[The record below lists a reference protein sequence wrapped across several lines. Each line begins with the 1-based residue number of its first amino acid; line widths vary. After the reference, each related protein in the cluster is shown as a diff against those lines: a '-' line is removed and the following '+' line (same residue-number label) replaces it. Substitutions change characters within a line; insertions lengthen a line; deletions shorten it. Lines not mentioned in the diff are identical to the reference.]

1 MYLRQIKRPQGIY
14 LAIQEG
20 YYDSAT
26 KKNHTRI
33 VQSIGYLEALK
44 KEYEDPIAVFSQK
57 AKEMTEQKDR
67 KNQPALQ
74 STPAK
79 RWMYL
84 RMISAT
90 SDTVF

>member
-20 YYDSAT
+20 YYDSTT

-33 VQSIGYLEALK
+33 VQSLGYLDALK
-44 KEYEDPIAVFSQK
+44 KEYDDPIAFFSQK
-57 AKEMTEQKDR
+57 AKEMTAQKNR
-67 KNQPALQ
+67 RNPPALQ
-74 STPAK
+74 SIRLRK
-79 RWMYL
+79 WMYQ

-90 SDTVF
+90 